1 MSGCNLVTSDYLA
14 LFITDINRAF
24 EGLVVSLDQDPPA
37 MQQGALHARDLAD
50 ALGSV
55 GLAQISALTSDIS
68 GQLGLE
74 NPSILP
80 VAKGFV
86 ELLKKALL
94 ALESGNPNAPLPEQI
109 AIIGEITVA
118 MSELMSPRVE
128 HAAQP
133 KGLMEF
139 QNDAPA
145 VPLTQASAPEAVAPV
160 LQLTQSA
167 DLQLLFPLRRNGLN
181 IVQRVREMVSHSG
194 VGNSTEMDF
203 LLAEH
208 QDALTSLGQM
218 ELKPALQ
225 AFASHVEADGV
236 YADHEIVEGLVKALR
251 YLPTGFSVH
260 ASKQALS
267 LFIDIR
273 GVQNEG
279 LPLERFGDALQ
290 KTMGRVDQTSEY
302 LRIVLPSSLKR
313 IRMLPFKRADVL
325 YAISWVQLQSISGL
339 DAPMGAADLLG
350 GVADAQKRMH
360 LCAGIN
366 AHTIYASEIYPVV
379 NMNTFQLPS
388 LLSGP
393 PWMKGV
399 ALDGASRP
407 FTWVYL

>member
-1 MSGCNLVTSDYLA
+1 MTSDYLA
-14 LFITDINRAF
+14 LFIVDINRSF
-24 EGLVVSLDQDPPA
+24 EGLVVSLEQDPPA

-94 ALESGNPNAPLPEQI
+94 ALESGNLNAPLPEQI
-109 AIIGEITVA
+109 AVIGEITLA
-118 MSELMSPRVE
+118 LSELMSPRLE
-128 HAAQP
+128 NASMPQA
-133 KGLMEF
+133 F
-139 QNDAPA
+139 APP
-145 VPLTQASAPEAVAPV
+145 VDASASSTPSQQITLSDRPPLVH
-160 LQLTQSA
+160 LTQSA

-194 VGNSTEMDF
+194 VENSTEMDF

-208 QDALTSLGQM
+208 QDALTGLGQV

-236 YADHEIVEGLVKALR
+236 YADHEILEGLMTALR

-273 GVQNEG
+273 GVQNDD
-279 LPLERFGDALQ
+279 LLLDAFGDALQ
-290 KTMGRVDQTSEY
+290 KIMGRVDQTSEY

-339 DAPMGAADLLG
+339 DEPMGAADLLG

-360 LCAGIN
+360 LCAGVN

>member
-1 MSGCNLVTSDYLA
+1 MTSDYLA
-14 LFITDINRAF
+14 LFIVDINRSF
-24 EGLVVSLDQDPPA
+24 EGLVVSLEQDPPA

-94 ALESGNPNAPLPEQI
+94 ALESGNLNAPLPEQI
-109 AIIGEITVA
+109 AVIGEITLA
-118 MSELMSPRVE
+118 LSELMSPRLE
-128 HAAQP
+128 NASMPQA
-133 KGLMEF
+133 F
-139 QNDAPA
+139 APP
-145 VPLTQASAPEAVAPV
+145 VDASASSTPSQQIALSDRPPLVH
-160 LQLTQSA
+160 LTQSA

-208 QDALTSLGQM
+208 QDALTGLGQV

-236 YADHEIVEGLVKALR
+236 YADHEILEGLMTALR

-273 GVQNEG
+273 GVQNDG
-279 LPLERFGDALQ
+279 LPLDAFGDALQ
-290 KTMGRVDQTSEY
+290 KIMGRVDQTSEY

-339 DAPMGAADLLG
+339 DEPMGAADLLG

-360 LCAGIN
+360 LCAGVN